1 MEGKNKI
8 MMKINYWKQ
17 IIGMVIF
24 ACILFCGCSA
34 NTAGNVAGNNSESG
48 VSKSA
53 VSASGGAVDTNKGA
67 VYSGGK
73 MTEPVVLSEVSN
85 PSIEDK
91 KYGLKL
97 PAVDDI
103 LREFEFLIYLDNRYM
118 EGAAYADLKK
128 REWLGVPLEVKVY
141 CHCDFAEEYDDHCY
155 NVLCEISA
163 QGKENLYMMM
173 TCNRIGFESSIYNP
187 EYEWET
193 LGEGDIR
200 EKEEKERYQYLGS
213 GTAYVDEKAA
223 QTFEAEWNCKKEMEK
238 RLEKLKEC
246 VEKNCSEEKGKYRV
260 YIDYFL
266 PGDPAENGIIMSSD
280 SHIGKEVYTLST
292 ILLVHP
298 AYKGEYDYMLRGN
311 KKPRILHGSSG
322 GGRPTGNYEKMK
334 ARCEKDYRRGAVEVW
349 EFTVK

>member
-1 MEGKNKI
+1 
-8 MMKINYWKQ
+8 
-17 IIGMVIF
+17 
-24 ACILFCGCSA
+24 
-34 NTAGNVAGNNSESG
+34 
-48 VSKSA
+48 
-53 VSASGGAVDTNKGA
+53 
-67 VYSGGK
+67 
-73 MTEPVVLSEVSN
+73 
-85 PSIEDK
+85 
-91 KYGLKL
+91 
-97 PAVDDI
+97 
-103 LREFEFLIYLDNRYM
+103 
-118 EGAAYADLKK
+118 
-128 REWLGVPLEVKVY
+128 
-141 CHCDFAEEYDDHCY
+141 
-155 NVLCEISA
+155 
-163 QGKENLYMMM
+163 MMM

-266 PGDPAENGIIMSSD
+266 PGDPAENGIVMSPNSPA
-280 SHIGKEVYTLST
+280 GKDIYTLST

-298 AYKGEYDYMLRGN
+298 VYKGEYDYMLRGN

-349 EFTVK
+349 ELTVK